1 MANVEHTTETP
12 VVTPVNMEETH
23 AEVVEH
29 GATAD
34 AGLAA
39 SLGINAQLFVFQLI
53 NFTVVAVIL
62 WFLVLKPLTKTL
74 AERKKMIDESIDN
87 AKEIETNLALSEKEY
102 QDKLKEA
109 KGEANKVIEHAHTE
123 AKQLGEDM
131 KVKAKTEVEG
141 IVAQAKKSIQSE
153 KVQMM
158 EEIRQESATLIVTAL
173 EKILNEKMDGNIDKK
188 IIEDSLKNL
197 KK

>member
-1 MANVEHTTETP
+1 MT
-12 VVTPVNMEETH
+12 EETLNTH
-23 AEVVEH
+23 EETGVAEQS
-29 GATAD
+29 
-34 AGLAA
+34 LPA
-39 SLGINAQLFVFQLI
+39 SLGLNAQLFVFQLI
-53 NFTVVAVIL
+53 NFTVVAIIL
-62 WFLVLKPLTKTL
+62 WFLILKPLTKTL
-74 AERKKMIDESIDN
+74 AERKKMIDDSIDN

-109 KGEANKVIEHAHTE
+109 KAEANKVIEKAHTE

-131 KVKAKTEVEG
+131 KVKAKSEVEV
-141 IVAQAKKSIQSE
+141 IVDQAKKSIQTE

-173 EKILNEKMDGNIDKK
+173 EKILNEKMDGKIDKK
-188 IIEDSLKNL
+188 IIEDSLASL

>member
-1 MANVEHTTETP
+1 MAEILNTHTESA
-12 VVTPVNMEETH
+12 V
-23 AEVVEH
+23 AEQS
-29 GATAD
+29 
-34 AGLAA
+34 LPA
-39 SLGINAQLFVFQLI
+39 SLGLNTQLFVFQLI

>member
-1 MANVEHTTETP
+1 MNEEALNTNTESTANEQSLP
-12 VVTPVNMEETH
+12 
-23 AEVVEH
+23 
-29 GATAD
+29 
-34 AGLAA
+34 A
-39 SLGINAQLFVFQLI
+39 SLGLNAQLFVFQLI
-53 NFTVVAVIL
+53 NFAIVAVIL
-62 WFLVLKPLTKTL
+62 WFLILKPLTKKL
-74 AERKKMIDESIDN
+74 EERKKMIDESIDN

-109 KGEANKVIEHAHTE
+109 KAEASKVIEKAHTE

-141 IVAQAKKSIQSE
+141 IIDQAKKTIKNE

-173 EKILNEKMDGNIDKK
+173 EKILNEKMDGKIDKK
-188 IIEDSLKNL
+188 IIEDSLNSL